1 MVRCQKAGFN
11 NLRKAF
17 FMSCSKPLSQG
28 TPSFFLK
35 NKNCVWFARNAS
47 ACKPHLAKKE
57 SSFWTIDTLLHGCW
71 SSQQKMARVSRDL
84 DKMIH
89 ELVVQLEQGI
99 VLQKISCL
107 GHTLGAAGASF
118 TYTTCSSCLR
128 FCFASSRI
136 CILSSQIQTKDWRF
150 IMLHIYYVDTC
161 TEEIRSMLF
170 LTCFWTLPLFS
181 NEIVGSQNQKLWFI
195 WTSCCKLLPAGNQP
209 DTLRDIA
216 TQGLENHSFKGLS
229 DPTKVS

>member
-150 IMLHIYYVDTC
+150 IILV
-161 TEEIRSMLF
+161 
-170 LTCFWTLPLFS
+170 
-181 NEIVGSQNQKLWFI
+181 QK
-195 WTSCCKLLPAGNQP
+195 
-209 DTLRDIA
+209 R
-216 TQGLENHSFKGLS
+216 
-229 DPTKVS
+229 

>member
-1 MVRCQKAGFN
+1 MQQLAKSIFYELFKTSLKALLHF
-11 NLRKAF
+11 
-17 FMSCSKPLSQG
+17 SKE
-28 TPSFFLK
+28 

-47 ACKPHLAKKE
+47 ACKRHLAKKE

-89 ELVVQLEQGI
+89 ELVVQLEQGL

-150 IMLHIYYVDTC
+150 IILV
-161 TEEIRSMLF
+161 
-170 LTCFWTLPLFS
+170 
-181 NEIVGSQNQKLWFI
+181 QK
-195 WTSCCKLLPAGNQP
+195 
-209 DTLRDIA
+209 R
-216 TQGLENHSFKGLS
+216 
-229 DPTKVS
+229 